1 MFAPNSHYLDDMK
14 RLIPS
19 KVSNYLLL
27 KLPAAY
33 LCGVR
38 LRSIDQH
45 RAEVGVRFRWINQN
59 PFKSMFWAVQGMA
72 AELAG
77 GMLVMQSLRAQDASI
92 SMLLVGTQ
100 GEFTK
105 KARGKILFTCQ
116 DGAIVESG
124 VAQCLKTGAGVQFEL
139 TTEGRDEDGDLVC
152 RFRFHWSVK
161 VR

>member
-19 KVSNYLLL
+19 KVNNYLLL

-38 LRSIDQH
+38 LRSIDQN

-72 AELAG
+72 AELACG
-77 GMLVMQSLRAQDASI
+77 ILVMQSLRAQDASI

-116 DGAIVESG
+116 DGAIVESA

-139 TTEGRDEDGDLVC
+139 TTQGLDKDGDLVC
-152 RFRFHWSVK
+152 SFKFHWSIK